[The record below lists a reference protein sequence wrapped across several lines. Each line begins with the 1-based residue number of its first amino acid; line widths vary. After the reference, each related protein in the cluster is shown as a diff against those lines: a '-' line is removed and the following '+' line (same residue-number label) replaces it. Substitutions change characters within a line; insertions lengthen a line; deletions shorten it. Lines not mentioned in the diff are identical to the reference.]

1 MIDLSIH
8 FRGLDLVT
16 FVSRCEVILNFD
28 FVNHFDFF
36 QTVLKLSL
44 PKHTD
49 KTPWLHGYIL
59 LANQIS
65 F

>member
-16 FVSRCEVILNFD
+16 FVSRCEVILNYD

-36 QTVLKLSL
+36 QTVLKLSV

-49 KTPWLHGYIL
+49 KTP
-59 LANQIS
+59 
-65 F
+65 